1 MKHLTLAVLLLFV
14 IGLSSCGKKDDSK
27 VDVTTNKEGTDV
39 NVKTKDV
46 DVSTNKLPA
55 DWPSDLPTYKDAKL
69 LASAKTPQGSTATY
83 EISDKLKP
91 IADFYKDEMK
101 KAGYDADKS
110 NDMMMTDK
118 GGVMVYKKG
127 GKEVDFTMGYADATS
142 KTSLVV
148 LVK

>member
-14 IGLSSCGKKDDSK
+14 IGLSSCGKKDDK

-55 DWPSDLPTYKDAKL
+55 DWPSDIPTYKDAKL

-83 EISDKLKP
+83 DISDKLKP
-91 IADFYKDEMK
+91 VADFYKDEMK
-101 KAGYDADKS
+101 KAGYDADKT

-118 GGVMVYKKG
+118 GGIMVYKKG
-127 GKEVDFTMGYADATS
+127 GKEVDLTMGFADATG
-142 KTSLVV
+142 KTSLVI